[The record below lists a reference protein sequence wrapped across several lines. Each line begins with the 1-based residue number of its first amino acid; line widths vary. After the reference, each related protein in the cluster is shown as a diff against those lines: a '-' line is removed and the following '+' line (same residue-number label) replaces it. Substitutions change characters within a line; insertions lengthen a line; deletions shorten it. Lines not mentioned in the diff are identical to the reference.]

1 MSDPILNKI
10 IETPAEMKK
19 SFWGSPM
26 DALFNR
32 KTISVVTG
40 YCMSWLANQ
49 AWQKKG
55 IPYLKSA
62 RRCLYRKSDVLK
74 WLDKNFEEKNVSSQ
88 D

>member
-1 MSDPILNKI
+1 MNENLSNKI
-10 IETPAEMKK
+10 SETVSEMKK
-19 SFWGSPM
+19 SFWSSPM

-55 IPYLKSA
+55 IPYFKSQ
-62 RRCLYRKSDVLK
+62 RRCLYRKSDVLE
-74 WLDKNFEEKNVSSQ
+74 WLEKNFEKKNVSTS